1 MNDDK
6 ITELF
11 IKLNSELASLNTN
24 MKTVLDKLTNHEQ
37 RLMNLETKKESDWK
51 TQLLMLL
58 AKAIVIGAVSIGSLV
73 GAGSIIRSVLGV
85 FTKTKNTID
94 TWVGRLQKIL
104 DCLKSILSKLDDNK
118 LDSQEIDDSVAEIE
132 KVVKA
137 W

>member
-1 MNDDK
+1 MVKWAIKKYVVGKVND
-6 ITELF
+6 ILEV
-11 IKLNSELASLNTN
+11 NQTN
-24 MKTVLDKLTNHEQ
+24 V
-37 RLMNLETKKESDWK
+37 
-51 TQLLMLL
+51 
-58 AKAIVIGAVSIGSLV
+58 
-73 GAGSIIRSVLGV
+73 
-85 FTKTKNTID
+85 TKTKNTID